1 MKITLPAPN
10 GQTVKKAAVSLI
22 VSLYHRKKKEMRKT
36 KREQHKEGE
45 KNVGTSAALD
55 SELERDRNE
64 MPLYRDVNL
73 KWSMTDEQL
82 WLGAADGEHIYTQG
96 NDES

>member
-55 SELERDRNE
+55 SERGRNE

-73 KWSMTDEQL
+73 KWSTTDEQL
-82 WLGAADGEHIYTQG
+82 
-96 NDES
+96 

>member
-1 MKITLPAPN
+1 M
-10 GQTVKKAAVSLI
+10 I

-55 SELERDRNE
+55 SERDRNE
-64 MPLYRDVNL
+64 MPLYSDVNL
-73 KWSMTDEQL
+73 KWSTTDEQL
-82 WLGAADGEHIYTQG
+82 
-96 NDES
+96 

>member
-55 SELERDRNE
+55 LELERDRNE

-73 KWSMTDEQL
+73 KWSTTDEQL
-82 WLGAADGEHIYTQG
+82 
-96 NDES
+96 